1 MMSARPGSKRAVKV
15 PNELS
20 PGCIG
25 LRSTSIVH
33 PRYNQRMP
41 PRYIRASELG
51 SFTFCR
57 RAWFLERQ
65 GQPTALTQARAIGTA
80 DHAEQ
85 PHASRQAPATA
96 RLSALLLV
104 LGVAGIACAML
115 LAWIRS

>member
-1 MMSARPGSKRAVKV
+1 
-15 PNELS
+15 
-20 PGCIG
+20 
-25 LRSTSIVH
+25 
-33 PRYNQRMP
+33 MP

-65 GQPTALTQARAIGTA
+65 GQPTAPTQAQAIGTA
-80 DHAEQ
+80 DHAQ
-85 PHASRQAPATA
+85 RPHAVQQGPATA

-104 LGVAGIACAML
+104 LGAAGIACAML